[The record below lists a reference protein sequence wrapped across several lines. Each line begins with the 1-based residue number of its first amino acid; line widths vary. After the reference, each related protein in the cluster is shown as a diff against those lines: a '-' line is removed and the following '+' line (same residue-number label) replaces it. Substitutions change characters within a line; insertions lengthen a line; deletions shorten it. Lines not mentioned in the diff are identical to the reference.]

1 MSGSADRPDP
11 EEGADLASPHRSD
24 IEAAADLASPHRP
37 DREIARFADAEQLAA
52 AAAAALVTELAAA
65 QAERGE
71 ASLVLT
77 GGGTGTAVLSV
88 LPDAP
93 GQESVAWD
101 KVEIWW
107 GDERF
112 VDPDDPDRN
121 ELGARTGLLDR
132 LPFTPERV
140 HPMPADAAPY
150 AGSPELAAAAYAME
164 LAAFRRARPD
174 VAPFDICLLGV
185 GQDAHVASLFPGA
198 PTADPELAVAAV
210 HDSPKP
216 PPTRLT
222 LSFDTICSARQV
234 WLLAA
239 GAGKAAAVGLAVG
252 DPDRRRAPASA
263 VRGRER
269 TVLWLDEAA
278 GAELPAGQ
286 LPG

>member
-1 MSGSADRPDP
+1 MSGSTDRTDREDRP
-11 EEGADLASPHRSD
+11 GLGTPHRS
-24 IEAAADLASPHRP
+24 
-37 DREIARFADAEQLAA
+37 DREIARFAGAEQLVAA
-52 AAAAALVTELAAA
+52 VAAALVTELVAA
-65 QAERGE
+65 QVERGE

-77 GGGTGTAVLSV
+77 GGGTGTAVLNA

-93 GQESVAWD
+93 GHESVAWD

-112 VDPDDPDRN
+112 VDPADPDRN
-121 ELGARTGLLDR
+121 ELGARKGLLDR

-150 AGSPELAAAAYAME
+150 AGNPELAAAAYAME
-164 LAAFRRARPD
+164 LAAFGRARPD

-185 GQDAHVASLFPGA
+185 GEDAHVASLFPGA
-198 PTADPELAVAAV
+198 PSADTELAVAAV

-239 GAGKAAAVGLAVG
+239 GAGKAAAVVQAVG

-263 VRGRER
+263 VRGRDR
-269 TVLWLDEAA
+269 TILWLDDAA